1 MTTIRALESGM
12 GAMTLGEKENRD
24 KSQLSKPYKPA
35 PVQAPPSR
43 NAQNPSVSA
52 SSLANSGAPRP
63 NFPKVPQ
70 AAGHATLSSAAHLSS
85 ATSATVGHFTGQL
98 PLSYQTNSGYSGS
111 SKATTATGTS
121 TPATAAIGLK
131 QSAQGQRPQPGTSAP
146 EGPRENPRP
155 VAQSAA
161 ASSASAV
168 SSTSIVSA
176 SKGVT
181 PSSSGASAAAKEV
194 GTKAPASGGEKEEGE
209 GQIASTGQNLQPSS
223 VHSWSLQDFDVGKAL
238 GKGKFGRVYL
248 AREKRSSYI
257 VALKILF
264 KNELQQNGVER
275 QLRREI
281 EIQSHLRHRN
291 ILRLYGYFH
300 DAKRVYLILEYAAQG
315 EMYKHLKKAGV
326 FSERKTARYIAQMSN
341 ALAYLHRKH
350 VIHRDIKPEN
360 LLLGLQ
366 GELKIGDFGW
376 SVHAPNQR
384 RKTMCGTLD
393 YLPPEMVEG
402 KEHNEAVDL
411 WSLGVL
417 CFEFLTGHPPF
428 EEPGPNS
435 ATYRRITSVDVKI
448 PESVSEGA
456 ADLIRKLLVYDP
468 AKRLSLD
475 EVAKHPWIQQFAR
488 PQDLGLEPG
497 VAAITPDE

>member
-1 MTTIRALESGM
+1 MATMRALETGM
-12 GAMTLGEKENRD
+12 GAMTIGEKENRD
-24 KSQLSKPYKPA
+24 RPHVVKLYKQDKPA
-35 PVQAPPSR
+35 PLPSAASR
-43 NAQNPSVSA
+43 TTAQVTLTCASVSTSTFSTNGA
-52 SSLANSGAPRP
+52 NRQNFSKTTTGSSTT
-63 NFPKVPQ
+63 
-70 AAGHATLSSAAHLSS
+70 AASAA
-85 ATSATVGHFTGQL
+85 VGHFTGQHT
-98 PLSYQTNSGYSGS
+98 LSYQSAS
-111 SKATTATGTS
+111 STYATVIKQAIPGAGQATTSKLVAPS
-121 TPATAAIGLK
+121 QHPRLAPSAIEGHRELASR
-131 QSAQGQRPQPGTSAP
+131 SAQTFS
-146 EGPRENPRP
+146 
-155 VAQSAA
+155 SAA
-161 ASSASAV
+161 SVPPAV
-168 SSTSIVSA
+168 LAMNNSNTKPTTAVA
-176 SKGVT
+176 EPPKG
-181 PSSSGASAAAKEV
+181 SGAV
-194 GTKAPASGGEKEEGE
+194 GQTEHEKPDHEGQTVVRAPTLQPAPAP
-209 GQIASTGQNLQPSS
+209 QQ
-223 VHSWSLQDFDVGKAL
+223 SWGLNDFDVGKAL

-248 AREKRSSYI
+248 ARERRSGYI

-300 DAKRVYLILEYAAQG
+300 DPKRVYLILEYAAQG

-366 GELKIGDFGW
+366 GELKIADFGW

-417 CFEFLTGHPPF
+417 CYEFLIGKPPF
-428 EEPGPNS
+428 EEPGPTS
-435 ATYRRITSVDVKI
+435 ATYRRITSVDVRI

-468 AKRLSLD
+468 AKRLSLG
-475 EVAKHPWIQQFAR
+475 EVANHPWIQQYAQ
-488 PQDLGLEPG
+488 PQDLGIEPG
-497 VAAITPDE
+497 VAAVTPDE